1 MSPNVDTSLET
12 DTIRQP
18 IAETDAPDQLD
29 VNPDAPGTLFKLPSQ
44 DLSLASEKWQEYG
57 EKLARFLILFP
68 DYLGEAFGQYRK
80 PLTTV
85 GIIAG
90 AGVTLAI
97 ADGVLDRLNA
107 IPLFAPTFELIGLGF
122 TGWVIFRYLL
132 YADTRQELWQEY
144 QELKDRITG
153 QEDENSEA

>member
-1 MSPNVDTSLET
+1 MSPNVDTSLEP
-12 DTIRQP
+12 DTARQSV
-18 IAETDAPDQLD
+18 AETETPAQLD

-44 DLSLASEKWQEYG
+44 DLSLSSEKWQEYG

-85 GIIAG
+85 GVIA
-90 AGVTLAI
+90 AVGVTIAI

-107 IPLFAPTFELIGLGF
+107 IPLFAPIFELIGLGF

-132 YADTRQELWQEY
+132 YADTRAELWQEY

-153 QEDENSEA
+153 QDIEDA